1 MKDQDFKKLLEFG
14 KKYESELLKY
24 INYDKYKISDK
35 SAYDI
40 KCYKNDKFTKY
51 EVKADKWA
59 NISGNICIE
68 YKSNNILSGI
78 SITQA
83 KYYAIFQLINE
94 TSNKYILYVIPT
106 KKIKEMIQN
115 KLYHRDLKCGYNG
128 LSQCY
133 LFKTNLFNTYIVN
146 QDLLNS
152 L

>member
-1 MKDQDFKKLLEFG
+1 MKDEDFKKLLEFG

-24 INYDKYKISDK
+24 INYDNFKISDK

-40 KCYKNDKFTKY
+40 KCYKNNIMTKY

-59 NISGNICIE
+59 NKTGNICIE

-83 KYYAIFQLINE
+83 KYYAIFQLVNE
-94 TSNKYILYVIPT
+94 SNNKYILYMIPT
-106 KKIKEMIQN
+106 KKIKDMIIN
-115 KLYHRDLKCGYNG
+115 KLYHRELKCGYNA

-133 LFKTNLFNTYIVN
+133 LFKNNLFNKYIIN
-146 QDLLNS
+146 QELLNS